1 MSENALAVTTTARD
15 ALIAELLN
23 DVGRLHDDIKAIPN
37 LMSLSMSD
45 SIRIVADAVEDA
57 EKTAHTLQTSTKD
70 LIQATSAKAGIDLGI
85 ELADAIHRSLD
96 KVFEPALNR
105 AAEKIETLEKKVAS
119 MSGQVRDTH
128 ATRWNYIFLAGF
140 MTLAIVMSV
149 SMGVVAVK
157 AQNAQETNKWFWQE
171 YQKQQSVIETLPAEL
186 KRRFDKP

>member
-1 MSENALAVTTTARD
+1 MSENVLAVTTTARD

-70 LIQATSAKAGIDLGI
+70 LIQATSTKAGIDLGI

>member
-1 MSENALAVTTTARD
+1 MSENVLAVTTTARD

-57 EKTAHTLQTSTKD
+57 EKTAHTLQNSTKD

-128 ATRWNYIFLAGF
+128 ATRWNYIFLSGF

>member
-1 MSENALAVTTTARD
+1 MSENVLAVTTTARD

-57 EKTAHTLQTSTKD
+57 EKTAHTLQNSTKD

-186 KRRFDKP
+186 KRRFDRP